1 MVTRDDYKGS
11 IPPTWCRGCGDYGI
25 LTALTRALVEQN
37 IPPHELI
44 VVTGIGCGSK
54 LPQYARMNGFH
65 TLHGRPWPIAQGIK
79 MANLDMRVVLV
90 HGDGDGYG
98 EGLGHF
104 VHAIR
109 RNPHVTELVQNNK
122 IYGLTKGQFSP
133 TSERGKR
140 TSTTPIGS
148 TEHPAQPLALA
159 ITHGANFVARG
170 YPGDISHLVWL
181 IGEALQWPG
190 YALVDILQPCVS
202 FNRERAYDYYR
213 ERVYK
218 LEDDEAYDPA
228 NRTQAWERAQEWG
241 DRIPTGIFYRGEAV
255 PGYESLDPVLASGG
269 PLTKRPLTK
278 LTEAQIGALMAEV
291 S

>member
-1 MVTRDDYKGS
+1 MVTRDDYKGN
-11 IPPTWCRGCGDYGI
+11 IRPTWCTGCGNYGI
-25 LTALTRALVEQN
+25 LTALSRALVEHN
-37 IPPHELI
+37 IPPHELV

-54 LPQYARMNGFH
+54 LPQYARMNGFQS
-65 TLHGRPWPIAQGIK
+65 LHGRPWPIAQGIK
-79 MANLDMRVVLV
+79 LANRDMHVILV

-104 VHAIR
+104 AHAIR
-109 RNPHVTELVQNNK
+109 RNPNVTELVQNNK

-140 TSTTPIGS
+140 TSTTPAGS
-148 TEHPAQPLALA
+148 IEKPVQPLALA

-170 YPGDISHLVWL
+170 YPGDIKHLIWL
-181 IGEALQWPG
+181 IGEALEWPG
-190 YALVDILQPCVS
+190 YALVDILQPCVT
-202 FNRERAYDYYR
+202 FNRERAYDYYK

-218 LEDDEAYDPA
+218 LQDDPDYDPA
-228 NRTQAWERAQEWG
+228 NHTLAWERAQEWG
-241 DRIPTGIFYRGEAV
+241 DRIPIGIFYRGEPV
-255 PGYESLDPVLASGG
+255 PGYEGLDPVLKIGG

-278 LTEAQIGALMAEV
+278 LTGAQIDTLMAEV

>member
-1 MVTRDDYKGS
+1 MVTRDDYKGN
-11 IPPTWCRGCGDYGI
+11 IRPTWCPGCGDYGI
-25 LTALTRALVEQN
+25 LTALSRALVEHD
-37 IPPHELI
+37 IPPHELV

-65 TLHGRPWPIAQGIK
+65 SLHGRPWPIAQGVK
-79 MANLDMRVVLV
+79 MANRDMHVVLV

-109 RNPHVTELVQNNK
+109 RNPNVTELVQNNK

-133 TSERGKR
+133 TSDRGKR
-140 TSTTPIGS
+140 ASTTPGGS
-148 TEHPAQPLALA
+148 TENPAQPLALA

-170 YPGDISHLVWL
+170 YPGEISHLVWL
-181 IGEALQWPG
+181 IGEALEWPG

-202 FNRERAYDYYR
+202 FNRERAYDFYKD
-213 ERVYK
+213 RVYK
-218 LEDDEAYDPA
+218 LDEDAGYDPT

-241 DRIPTGIFYRGEAV
+241 DRIPIGIFYRGDPV
-255 PGYESLDPVLASGG
+255 PGYEGLDPVLATGG
-269 PLTKRPLTK
+269 PLNQRPLAK
-278 LTEAQIGALMAEV
+278 LTGSQVGALMAEI

>member
-1 MVTRDDYKGS
+1 MVTRDDYKGN
-11 IPPTWCRGCGDYGI
+11 IRPTWCTGCGNYGI
-25 LTALTRALVEQN
+25 LTALSRALVEHN
-37 IPPHELI
+37 IPPHELV

-54 LPQYARMNGFH
+54 LPQYARMNGFQS
-65 TLHGRPWPIAQGIK
+65 LHGRPWPIAQGIK
-79 MANLDMRVVLV
+79 LANRDMHVILV

-104 VHAIR
+104 AHAIR
-109 RNPHVTELVQNNK
+109 RNPNVTELVQNNK

-140 TSTTPIGS
+140 TSTTPAGS
-148 TEHPAQPLALA
+148 IEKPVQPLALA

-170 YPGDISHLVWL
+170 YPGDIKHLIWL
-181 IGEALQWPG
+181 IGEALEWPG
-190 YALVDILQPCVS
+190 YALVDILQPCVT
-202 FNRERAYDYYR
+202 FNRERAYDYYK

-218 LEDDEAYDPA
+218 LQDDPDYDPA
-228 NRTQAWERAQEWG
+228 NHTLTWERAQEWG
-241 DRIPTGIFYRGEAV
+241 DRIPIGIFYRGEPV
-255 PGYESLDPVLASGG
+255 PGYEGLDPVLKTGG

-278 LTEAQIGALMAEV
+278 LTGAQIDTLMAEV